1 MGIPVFNQD
10 EEITGYIFDV
20 SQTVKTKYTNDNIV
34 RWELNNESI
43 LDNIIELDKDL
54 STSEKVDLI
63 IFT

>member
-1 MGIPVFNQD
+1 VGIPVFNQD